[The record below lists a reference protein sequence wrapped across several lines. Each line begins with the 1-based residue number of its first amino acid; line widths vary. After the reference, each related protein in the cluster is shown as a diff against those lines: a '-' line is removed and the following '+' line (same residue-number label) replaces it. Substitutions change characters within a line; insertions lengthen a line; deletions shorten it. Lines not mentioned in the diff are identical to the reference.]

1 MFNYFKKHVLATCA
15 VVLALTLPK
24 QVVAE
29 EVVLTM
35 IGNETVKVTGML
47 LEVTG
52 SHYLVDSNL
61 GPIRVQRDAF
71 LCNGTTCPTATSA
84 TVENAGQIEWNVSLW
99 GKRRAFT
106 EHVERLA
113 ELVAEKTDSQFTLNI
128 SYGGLSPSRE
138 NLDNIAAGT
147 FEMAQFCTGYH
158 PEKTPL
164 LSVLELPFL
173 GVASLEQEL
182 ALSLAVYN
190 HPAVQADLSRWNAT
204 LLMPSPQPQKNI
216 IGVGQPPMS
225 LGDFRGMTV
234 RATGGVRQAIEALG
248 AESANLPSP
257 EVAAALAEGTIQ
269 ATAMAPHGHIAFGTV
284 ESGMWWTSNLN
295 PGTSNC
301 PVVVNTQ
308 ALESLS
314 TSNRVALLSSIEEA
328 LEHYVDHYNDV
339 TMAAWRPALQDNQI
353 IELSINGD
361 ILNAINEAVAT
372 PAANAWIEQ
381 NNAMGLPAQE
391 LYDLVTTLVSSE

>member
-1 MFNYFKKHVLATCA
+1 MLNYFNRNFLATCT
-15 VVLALTLPK
+15 VLAAFTLPTL
-24 QVVAE
+24 VVAD
-29 EVVLTM
+29 EVVLTG
-35 IGNETVKVTGML
+35 IGNNGVKVTGTL
-47 LEVTG
+47 LDVTAT
-52 SHYLVDSNL
+52 HYLLDSNL
-61 GPIRVQRDAF
+61 GEIRVNRGAF
-71 LCNGTTCPTATSA
+71 LCSGVACPNLTTDQTRQ
-84 TVENAGQIEWNVSLW
+84 VEPVVWDVSLW

-113 ELVAEKTDSQFTLNI
+113 ELIDEKTNSQFTLNI

-173 GVASLEQEL
+173 GVTSLEQEL
-182 ALSLAVYN
+182 DLSLAVYN
-190 HPAVQADLSRWNAT
+190 HPAVEADLSRWNAT

-216 IGVGQPPMS
+216 IGVGQPPVS

-257 EVAAALAEGTIQ
+257 EVAGALTEGRIQ
-269 ATAMAPHGHIAFGTV
+269 ATAMAPHGHIAFRTV

-301 PVVVNTQ
+301 PVVVNTE
-308 ALESLS
+308 ALEALS
-314 TSNRVALLSSIEEA
+314 ISNRVALLSSVEEA
-328 LEHYVDHYNDV
+328 LKHYVDSYNDV
-339 TMAAWRPALQDNQI
+339 TMAAWGPALQENHI
-353 IELSINGD
+353 IELSINEN
-361 ILNAINEAVAT
+361 ILEAINEAVAT
-372 PAANAWIEQ
+372 PAATAWIEQ
-381 NNAMGLPAQE
+381 NSALGLPAQE
-391 LYDLVTTLVSSE
+391 LYDLVTAMVSSE